1 MTFVGRLLR
10 RGQDADDLPTLD
22 PRAWREG
29 RTSVGSKRPDGWE
42 PEALIVRRGI
52 RAGAAPRIAPRV
64 VQIRVDTQ

>member
-10 RGQDADDLPTLD
+10 RGGDADDGPWLD
-22 PRAWREG
+22 PRAWLEG
-29 RTSVGSKRPDGWE
+29 RTFVGSKRPDGWE

-52 RAGAAPRIAPRV
+52 RSGAAPRSTPRV